1 MIQQSHHQWTEQSGW
16 QPELPKG
23 TFNPQLVLVF
33 GALQHQQAIDELAH
47 CFQGAVITGCSS
59 AGEIQNH
66 KVYDDTLVVTALQ
79 FQSTRVSFATQSLN
93 QDSEVAGQSLAEQL
107 PQQGLRHVF
116 VFADGLAINGPALV
130 NGMKRSL
137 PDTIKISGGMAA
149 DGENF
154 GKTLVCAGNKVTSNL
169 ATAVGIY
176 GDQIEI
182 HCGSYGGWD
191 PFGPDRIITESDG
204 NKLYKLDN
212 HNALALYK
220 KYLGPHAADLPSSAL
235 RFPLFLHG
243 HEGTDQVVRTVLAI
257 DEEEQSLIFAG
268 DVPQGSH
275 ARFMSANLNHLIDG
289 ATIAG
294 EQTMRN
300 ASCAK
305 PEFALLISCVGR
317 RMVLR
322 QMAEEEI
329 EVLDEVYEQ
338 QVPHVG
344 FYSYGEIAPLDGT
357 GDCSLHNQTMTI
369 TTLCEHN

>member
-1 MIQQSHHQWTEQSGW
+1 MIQQSHHQWTEQGGW
-16 QPELPKG
+16 QPELPAS
-23 TFNPQLVLVF
+23 TFQPQLVFVF
-33 GALQHQQAIDELAH
+33 GALQQQRAIDELAA
-47 CFQGAVITGCSS
+47 CFDQAIITGCSS
-59 AGEIQNH
+59 AGEIHNH
-66 KVYDDTLVVTALQ
+66 KVFDDTLVVTALK
-79 FQSTRVSFATQSLN
+79 FQSTSVALATQPLD
-93 QDSEVAGQSLAEQL
+93 QDSEVTGQLLAQQL
-107 PQQGLRHVF
+107 PQAGLKHVF
-116 VFADGLAINGPALV
+116 VFADGLGINGTALV
-130 NGMKRSL
+130 NGMKQVL
-137 PDTIKISGGMAA
+137 PDSIKISGGMAA

-154 GKTLVCAGNKVTSNL
+154 GKTLVCAGSTVASNL

-176 GDQIEI
+176 GDHIEI
-182 HCGSYGGWD
+182 RCGSFGGWD
-191 PFGPDRIITESDG
+191 PFGPDRIITESKG
-204 NKLYKLDN
+204 NRLYRLDN

-220 KYLGPHAADLPSSAL
+220 KYLGPHAADLPGSAL

-257 DEEEQSLIFAG
+257 DEQEQSLIFAG

-294 EQTMRN
+294 EQTMKN
-300 ASCAK
+300 ASCSK

-322 QMAEEEI
+322 QMEEEEI
-329 EVLDEVYEQ
+329 EVLDEVYEH
-338 QVPHVG
+338 QVPHIG

-369 TTLCEHN
+369 TTLCEHS